1 MTSKLY
7 FFLYLILDQRP
18 VSQRSCFSVGCGRCV
33 YRIIQLPMKRT
44 QPDRSAL
51 TFISDKRS
59 YWWSNK
65 DKMSVFNIKIR
76 NEALTPAFVTFDD
89 RINIFNLLL
98 MLISGKWF
106 VVLICHHWETQTGKS
121 SPSFKSVPWD
131 LNPFSIFTF
140 SSDLNNNKNKNF
152 F

>member
-59 YWWSNK
+59 NK
-65 DKMSVFNIKIR
+65 DEMSVFNIKIR
-76 NEALTPAFVTFDD
+76 NEALIDTC
-89 RINIFNLLL
+89 LCYL
-98 MLISGKWF
+98 
-106 VVLICHHWETQTGKS
+106 
-121 SPSFKSVPWD
+121 
-131 LNPFSIFTF
+131 
-140 SSDLNNNKNKNF
+140 
-152 F
+152 